1 MKHDGHLAACW
12 LGHFLPLPR
21 GLLSSMRQD
30 QAYPH
35 AGLRVSS
42 TAREGNP
49 QSTGGFQAF
58 ASITVVLAETKF
70 KGRKTRLHLW
80 MGGAAKSHCRDA
92 YRTGGSGGGTGKG
105 AVGRGGGREAWGA
118 FMAILQSAPL
128 PLTCSASGLLCP
140 SRSIPL
146 LLQEGGTSS
155 MARDW
160 EMNRPRRHTCRPSK
174 GVYWEGAPRRRAAGQ
189 GNPGEWLCPV
199 RPQVFWKWGSFK
211 RGCLWPSR
219 LAWPALGLGPGSFL
233 VARVGSWSSPPSYG
247 PLQNS
252 LP

>member
-12 LGHFLPLPR
+12 LGRFLPLPR

-42 TAREGNP
+42 IAREGNP

-92 YRTGGSGGGTGKG
+92 YRTGGWGGTGKG
-105 AVGRGGGREAWGA
+105 AVGQGVGGRHGGHLWPFCSLPHCPSPAVPAVSFALPDPFHFCCRKGE
-118 FMAILQSAPL
+118 PL
-128 PLTCSASGLLCP
+128 P
-140 SRSIPL
+140 
-146 LLQEGGTSS
+146 
-155 MARDW
+155 
-160 EMNRPRRHTCRPSK
+160 
-174 GVYWEGAPRRRAAGQ
+174 
-189 GNPGEWLCPV
+189 
-199 RPQVFWKWGSFK
+199 
-211 RGCLWPSR
+211 
-219 LAWPALGLGPGSFL
+219 GPETGK
-233 VARVGSWSSPPSYG
+233 
-247 PLQNS
+247 
-252 LP
+252 